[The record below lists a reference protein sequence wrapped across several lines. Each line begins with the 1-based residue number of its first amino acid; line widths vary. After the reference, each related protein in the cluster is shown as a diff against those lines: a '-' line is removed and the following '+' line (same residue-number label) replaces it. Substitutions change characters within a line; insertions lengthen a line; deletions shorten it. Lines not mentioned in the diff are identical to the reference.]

1 MIDVLPAFVA
11 FAFASLFTPGPN
23 NIMLTASGAN
33 FGFRRS
39 LPHILG
45 VDVGFS
51 FMTFAVGMGLGAA
64 FEAAAVIQEIMRWL
78 GAAFLVYLGLRIA
91 MARRADGGDAGARPF
106 RFYEAAAFQ
115 WVNPKAWA
123 MAVGAYAAFAPPGVA
138 PEIAAGAFAAIFF
151 FVGLMSSTMWTVF
164 GVGVGRLLDTPLK
177 LRVFNVTLGTLTIAS
192 VALLFVDL

>member
-1 MIDVLPAFVA
+1 MIEVLPVFLV
-11 FAFASLFTPGPN
+11 FAVSSLFTPGPN

-39 LPHILG
+39 VPHILG
-45 VDVGFS
+45 VDIGFS
-51 FMTFAVGMGLGAA
+51 FMTFAVGVGLGAA
-64 FEAAAVIQEIMRWL
+64 FEAADTLQTVMRWL

-91 MARRADGGDAGARPF
+91 MSGRAETGAARGRPF

-123 MAVGAYAAFAPPGVA
+123 MAVGAYAAFAPPDVPA
-138 PEIAAGAFAAIFF
+138 WTAAAAFAGVFF
-151 FVGLMSSTMWTVF
+151 FVGLVSSVMWTSF
-164 GVGVGRLLDTPLK
+164 GVAIGRLLDTRLK

-192 VALLFVDL
+192 VALLFI